1 MVEQVADFR
10 KQERKPEDKAFAF
23 RTDQF
28 LGRTIVDKFK
38 QYPDYV
44 AVDQMSRACL
54 LYASAYTDT
63 MIRRVLKEEPEF
75 FDDKEFTMQEM

>member
-23 RTDQF
+23 RTDQ
-28 LGRTIVDKFK
+28 LMGRTLIEKF
-38 QYPDYV
+38 QQNPDYV
-44 AVDQMSRACL
+44 AVDQMSRACV

-63 MIRRVLKEEPEF
+63 MIRRILKEEPEF
-75 FDDKEFTMQEM
+75 FNDKEFTMQEM